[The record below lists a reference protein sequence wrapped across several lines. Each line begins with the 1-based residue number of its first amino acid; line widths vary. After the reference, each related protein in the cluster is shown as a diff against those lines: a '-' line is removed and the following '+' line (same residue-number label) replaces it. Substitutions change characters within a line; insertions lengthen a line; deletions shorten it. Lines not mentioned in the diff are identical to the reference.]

1 MWRDRVALRWSRYRP
16 KGYFLGISVK
26 PGYIP
31 VKNEPVESWESTPRK
46 TPTHLAW
53 TRSADFL
60 MFRRPTRYPTYY
72 RLSGLFYF
80 FIVNVIIR
88 KHYSLTHTCVIN
100 RFSSNF
106 PTCVSVGYISIMYLS
121 ETRMN
126 LRKFIWPWMRV
137 CSNAG
142 HRLRYGNLG
151 PTHTHTA
158 LRASLQAI
166 KYKVR
171 SYCLSFSSLET
182 HIDSIIFHKLVRF
195 N

>member
-1 MWRDRVALRWSRYRP
+1 MRIDIPKDPHTFSVDSIWWLPDVSQTNTLSNLLSTFGLILFFYRQCDNKKALFSHAH
-16 KGYFLGISVK
+16 V
-26 PGYIP
+26 
-31 VKNEPVESWESTPRK
+31 
-46 TPTHLAW
+46 
-53 TRSADFL
+53 
-60 MFRRPTRYPTYY
+60 
-72 RLSGLFYF
+72 
-80 FIVNVIIR
+80 
-88 KHYSLTHTCVIN
+88 CVIN

-182 HIDSIIFHKLVRF
+182 HIDSIIFYKLVRF